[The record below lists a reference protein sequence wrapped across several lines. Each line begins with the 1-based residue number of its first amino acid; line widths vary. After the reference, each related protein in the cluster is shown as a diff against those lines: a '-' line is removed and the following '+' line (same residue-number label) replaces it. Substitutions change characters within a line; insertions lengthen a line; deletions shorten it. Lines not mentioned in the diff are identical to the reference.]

1 MEVNMN
7 FLERIIFE
15 PRGGMY
21 REFEG
26 LTTHL
31 EPKDL
36 ALYRK
41 LLPESFSIPS
51 QPLVTIF
58 VADYLR
64 VIPWPSKRYQ
74 EWSVLLKSEWKREVG
89 WYPVTMPVTTRIA
102 IAGG

>member
-1 MEVNMN
+1 MN
-7 FLERIIFE
+7 ILERMIFE

-36 ALYRK
+36 VLYRK
-41 LLPESFSIPS
+41 LLPESFSIPNL
-51 QPLVTIF
+51 PIITVF

-64 VIPWPSKRYQ
+64 VVP
-74 EWSVLLKSEWKREVG
+74 
-89 WYPVTMPVTTRIA
+89 
-102 IAGG
+102 